1 MRRVALVLILVV
13 VFFWALASYGILANL
28 SPAASIQ
35 KYQRLK
41 QAWAWVSVFS
51 VMLILLFTIWAS
63 ISSEQRKT
71 PSVDPELLR
80 LLSQR
85 GALMS
90 KILQEI
96 IDRLES
102 PAFVLSGEKVLF
114 KNRAAQQLP
123 SLSIPVLA
131 RRFEIEKVELSM
143 GESIATLYILK
154 DTEKIKEEV
163 KREEERKRL
172 ISLGELASFLS
183 HEVKNSLSVILALL
197 KTGKTREIKGE
208 VEELSRMVDQFL
220 REARP
225 VNPVLQNLTLNEE
238 FFSRW
243 RVQVRGTA
251 RVKADPY
258 ILQLIMDNLVKN
270 SLQAGASRITLSIK
284 EEGRF
289 ALLEY
294 RDNGEGIDESE
305 KDSIF
310 LPFYSRRKGGTGLG
324 LSFAKKALLA
334 MGGDIWA
341 EPSEGGAKFLI
352 KIPLS

>member
-1 MRRVALVLILVV
+1 MRKIALVLILVV
-13 VFFWALASYGILANL
+13 VFFWALASYGILVNL
-28 SPAASIQ
+28 SPAASIE
-35 KYQRLK
+35 KYQRLR
-41 QAWAWVSVFS
+41 QAWAWVTIFS

-63 ISSEQRKT
+63 ISPQQQKT

-114 KNRAAQQLP
+114 KNKAAQQLP
-123 SLSIPVLA
+123 TLSIPALA
-131 RRFEIEKVELSM
+131 RRFEIEKVDLSM
-143 GESIATLYILK
+143 GDSIATLYILK

-163 KREEERKRL
+163 RREEEKKRL

-183 HEVKNSLSVILALL
+183 HEVKNALSVILALL
-197 KTGKTREIKGE
+197 KTGKTEEIKSE

-220 REARP
+220 KEARP
-225 VNPVLQNLTLNEE
+225 VNPVLQSFTLDES

-243 RVQVRGTA
+243 NLQVSGA
-251 RVKADPY
+251 AKVKADPY
-258 ILQLIMDNLVKN
+258 ILQLIVENLIKN
-270 SLQAGASRITLSIK
+270 SLQAGASQITIKIK
-284 EEGRF
+284 EEGKF

-305 KDSIF
+305 KEAIF
-310 LPFYSRRKGGTGLG
+310 LPFYSGRKGGTGLG

-341 EPSEGGAKFLI
+341 ESSEGGAKFLI